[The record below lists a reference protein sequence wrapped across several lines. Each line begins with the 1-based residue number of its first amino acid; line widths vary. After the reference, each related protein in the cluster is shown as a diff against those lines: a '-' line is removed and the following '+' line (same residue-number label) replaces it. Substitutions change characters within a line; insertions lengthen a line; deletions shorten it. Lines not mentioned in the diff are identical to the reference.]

1 MADGSDY
8 TSFRLDLKVE
18 GEQVRSA
25 GSEGTESVQGT
36 FKGEHLHLI
45 LKTTDETYT
54 LEGELQQA
62 NLRGKWQ
69 SQNNPS
75 ERGDWHG
82 ERHSSD
88 RQPESPA
95 IVPLYEYTRIADGS
109 RLYSTD
115 PHLPDKTLQRSPQPL
130 GRVWRNPLFHL
141 ILDLH
146 AKPVPVSLPTQ
157 PPSSN

>member
-1 MADGSDY
+1 MATMADGSDY
-8 TSFRLDLKVE
+8 TSFALDLKVE

-25 GSEGTESVQGT
+25 NTEGTESVQGT

-54 LEGELQQA
+54 LEGELQQGK
-62 NLRGKWQ
+62 LRGTWQ
-69 SQNNPS
+69 SQNNLS
-75 ERGDWHG
+75 ERGDWHC
-82 ERHSSD
+82 ERPPTV

-115 PHLPDKTLQRSPQPL
+115 SALPDKTLKRSPEPL
-130 GRVWRNPLFHL
+130 CRVWRNPTSHL
-141 ILDLH
+141 ILELN
-146 AKPVPVSLPTQ
+146 AKPVPLR
-157 PPSSN
+157 PPLTPP